1 MMDMAQ
7 VITTEM
13 GSPISF
19 SQLAQSPAPWMMLN
33 SFIAEAQKYPWEEE
47 RTGMLGTPVIVRS
60 EGVGVVG
67 AIVPWNVP
75 QFVTMSKLA
84 PALLSG
90 STIVIKPSPETPLDA
105 MLMAELLEEAGHPEG
120 RRSA

>member
-33 SFIAEAQKYPWEEE
+33 TFIQTAKDHQWEEE
-47 RTGMLGTPVIVRS
+47 RNGVLGSPVIVRS
-60 EGVGVVG
+60 EGFGVVG
-67 AIVPWNVP
+67 AIVTWNVP
-75 QFVTMSKLA
+75 QFVPMSQLA
-84 PALLSG
+84 PGLLPG
-90 STIVIKPSPETPLDA
+90 SDNVIHPSQENPP
-105 MLMAELLEEAGHPEG
+105 P
-120 RRSA
+120 

>member
-1 MMDMAQ
+1 
-7 VITTEM
+7 M

-33 SFIAEAQKYPWEEE
+33 TFIQTAKDHQWEEE
-47 RTGMLGTPVIVRS
+47 RNGVLGSPVIVRS

-75 QFVTMSKLA
+75 QFVTMYTPA

-90 STIVIKPSPETPLDA
+90 STTVINTSPEPT
-105 MLMAELLEEAGHPEG
+105 LEMG
-120 RRSA
+120 RASCSKRGGQ